1 MLWIY
6 FICMCNKCLMLKNL
20 PNPHMETRS
29 DIGTILQFI
38 RLVPY
43 DTRHREA
50 MSTIQPAGSTTAM
63 VTNVSIQHSSFF
75 LCLNMKGTFREEKW
89 LVYVYWGL
97 LKKNQKLVYALKQS
111 IIIFHTCTIHVPWL
125 SNDANKWMKSIF
137 CCWIDWT
144 NFKTPIKGIFNIF

>member
-1 MLWIY
+1 
-6 FICMCNKCLMLKNL
+6 MLKNL

-63 VTNVSIQHSSFF
+63 VTNVSIQHPSFF
-75 LCLNMKGTFREEKW
+75 FLPKHENEHFVKR
-89 LVYVYWGL
+89 
-97 LKKNQKLVYALKQS
+97 
-111 IIIFHTCTIHVPWL
+111 
-125 SNDANKWMKSIF
+125 ND
-137 CCWIDWT
+137 
-144 NFKTPIKGIFNIF
+144 

>member
-63 VTNVSIQHSSFF
+63 VRNVSIQHPSWVFF
-75 LCLNMKGTFREEKW
+75 ALTWKWTFREEKW

-97 LKKNQKLVYALKQS
+97 LKKNKKTCICPKTIHHNFLYKY
-111 IIIFHTCTIHVPWL
+111 HTCAMTF
-125 SNDANKWMKSIF
+125 KWMKSIF

-144 NFKTPIKGIFNIF
+144 NFKTPIKGVFNIF